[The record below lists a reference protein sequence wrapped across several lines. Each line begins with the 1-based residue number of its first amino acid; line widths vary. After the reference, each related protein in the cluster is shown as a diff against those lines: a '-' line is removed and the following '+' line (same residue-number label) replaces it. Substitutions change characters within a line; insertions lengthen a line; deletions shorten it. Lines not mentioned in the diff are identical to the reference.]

1 MNIAFIGC
9 GRRGRFHMAAFSDT
23 NSVNIS
29 GVFDPFE
36 SARNSAA
43 DQFGSTA
50 YSSVDQLIDSAEPD
64 GIVVATPA
72 HLNAEAA
79 LHVLSYGIPT
89 LIEKPPGL
97 SSDDARRLLTAAQKK
112 STNVMV
118 GLDRRFNPLV
128 TESLAR
134 VRRNGPVVQIA
145 GEFHKDIRE
154 FTDDPR
160 FSQDIFNYMMLESP
174 IHALD
179 LVCFAAGSNVSKVSG
194 YVRQTNSKYRDV
206 HAALIEFENGV
217 VAQFAANYTTGGRLE
232 RYEIHGREISAYL
245 EGVNRAWV
253 MAKGESHDITLPTQM
268 TSTQIQDN
276 YFIECIRSGKK
287 FSAPAATLEDGVKLL
302 ELAEAIYGEDQNS

>member
-1 MNIAFIGC
+1 MNIAFVGC
-9 GRRGRFHMAAFSDT
+9 GRRGRYHMSAFADIDG
-23 NSVNIS
+23 VNIS
-29 GVFDPFE
+29 GVYDPFE

-50 YSSVDQLIDSAEPD
+50 YSSVEQLIDSAEPD

-97 SSDDARRLLTAAQKK
+97 SSTDARRLLTVAQRK

-134 VRRNGPVVQIA
+134 VRRNGPIVQIT
-145 GEFHKDIRE
+145 GEFHKDIRD

-160 FSQDIFNYMMLESP
+160 FAQDIFNYMMLESP

-194 YVRQTNSKYRDV
+194 YVRQTNSSYRDV

-217 VAQFAANYTTGGRLE
+217 VAQFSANYTTGGRLE
-232 RYEIHGREISAYL
+232 RYEIHGRQISAYL

-253 MAKGESHDITLPTQM
+253 MAEGESHDITAFTQL

-276 YFIECIRSGKK
+276 YFIDCIKSGKN
-287 FSAPAATLEDGVKLL
+287 FSNPAATLEDGVKLL
-302 ELAEAIYGEDQNS
+302 KLAEAIYGED